1 MRNGRTDAFLGILG
15 REAIENRTYSI
26 TAKRII
32 SGLVLKHLNGECFVI
47 RRGYETA
54 RPVSSSFCLTVP
66 AYSFVDCI
74 HPLHRLADKH
84 INLPQ
89 LLNYFL
95 ELVPLV
101 CHPSSSVF

>member
-1 MRNGRTDAFLGILG
+1 M
-15 REAIENRTYSI
+15 
-26 TAKRII
+26 I
-32 SGLVLKHLNGECFVI
+32 SGLVLKYLNGECFII

-54 RPVSSSFCLTVP
+54 IPVSSSFCLTVP

>member
-1 MRNGRTDAFLGILG
+1 MANQRGDSIIA
-15 REAIENRTYSI
+15 NRM
-26 TAKRII
+26 I
-32 SGLVLKHLNGECFVI
+32 SGLVLKDLNGKCFVT